1 MAKRTRK
8 TYRVVVK
15 YGDRATEE
23 LVDALD
29 WKDAVRRV
37 RRNNQG
43 AVSIRAFLVLG
54 ATK

>member
-1 MAKRTRK
+1 MRRTRK

-15 YGDRATEE
+15 YGTRVTEE

-37 RRNNQG
+37 KRNNQG
-43 AVSIRAFLVLG
+43 ADSLQAFLVLG
-54 ATK
+54 VQP